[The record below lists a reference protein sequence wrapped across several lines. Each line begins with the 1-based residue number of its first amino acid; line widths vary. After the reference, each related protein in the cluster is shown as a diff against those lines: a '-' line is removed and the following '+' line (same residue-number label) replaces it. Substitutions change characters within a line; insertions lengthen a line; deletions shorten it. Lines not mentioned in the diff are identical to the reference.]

1 MIRRPPIST
10 RTAPRFPYTTL
21 FRVALFPGDSLL
33 AAAAAFLGHCYPVW
47 LGFRGG
53 KGVATLMGIV
63 LALHWPCALVYAL
76 VWLGL
81 LAGLRISSV
90 AGIAAAISSP
100 VSAALLGRFR
110 SEEHTS
116 ELQSLMRISYAV

>member
-90 AGIAAAISSP
+90 AGIAAATSP
-100 VSAALLGRFR
+100 PDRPALIGRLGPVLLLPAHPPPW
-110 SEEHTS
+110 E
-116 ELQSLMRISYAV
+116 IGD